1 MAYDNGIVTKP
12 VNTSDVCSAIGE
24 DKHRIGYLCVSGN
37 INIYSKHK
45 PMRFA
50 TLSELTTANKKSAKF
65 GYRIPTRVQGTTIMN
80 YFIASSAPSAW
91 TPSSSD
97 APYVLMK
104 NGWWYERPQGGET
117 SPYRLGDFNGYNH
130 NTNNREYFCRVM
142 QKDTLETDGISY
154 GFDVDVIDFTIDP
167 NEEELFGAGEYV
179 LCVAA
184 VKIVSGSADINTLK
198 FKSGPYYLGGTKQD
212 WIVHFTDSDM
222 KKAFGELTTATTWD
236 LYFMAIPI
244 NSATVTDPDSPNYG
258 YVKPFQNFDSTDT
271 TETTY
276 YPRFT
281 NYCIPLPLDK
291 IRVTYKKAEVEVPN
305 PYEDLE
311 FTIVGG
317 DIIVNS
323 TTGRASV
330 QLTNISIKNN
340 SNSSVQVVAE
350 TLGFVISAY
359 GSTTHTLVV
368 SDYKPIPSNYASE
381 VIVGANSTEN
391 LWTTTQS
398 RIVATESQ
406 KFIPQPSGD
415 SSFEGYAAGLLCH
428 ILYLVDGQLYSR
440 DFNLGAFV
448 YESNS

>member
-12 VNTSDVCSAIGE
+12 VNTSDVCSAIVE

-142 QKDTLETDGISY
+142 QAETLANDGVYY
-154 GFDVDVIDFTIDP
+154 GFDVDVIEFTIDP
-167 NEEELFGAGEYV
+167 NEGELFGSGEYV

-184 VKIVSGSADINTLK
+184 VKIVSGSADINTVK
-198 FKSGPYYLGGTKQD
+198 FKTGPYYLNGTKQD
-212 WIVHFTDSDM
+212 WKVHFTDDDVSTM
-222 KKAFGELTTATTWD
+222 FGTTGTTWD
-236 LYFMAIPI
+236 LCFMAVPI
-244 NSATVTDPDSPNYG
+244 NSETVTDPDSPNVG
-258 YVKPFQNFDSTDT
+258 HIKPYQNFDNSETGVK
-271 TETTY
+271 ETTY

-291 IRVTYKKAEVEVPN
+291 IRVTYTVPPVVITN
-305 PYEDLE
+305 PYEGLN
-311 FTIVGG
+311 FTVVGG
-317 DIIVNS
+317 NIVV
-323 TTGRASV
+323 RASDNRV
-330 QLTNISIKNN
+330 TVTLTNLTIQNTT
-340 SNSSVQVVAE
+340 SSSKTVTTTNIGVI
-350 TLGFVISAY
+350 ISAY
-359 GSTTHTLVV
+359 GDSTSVLTQSDVIPLAV
-368 SDYKPIPSNYASE
+368 SSASNS
-381 VIVGANSTEN
+381 IGANSSAN
-391 LWTTTQS
+391 LWSTTTS
-398 RIVATESQ
+398 RTIAIDTQ
-406 KFIPQPSGD
+406 TFLPAPGGD
-415 SSFEGYAAGLLCH
+415 SSFNGYMAS
-428 ILYLVDGQLYSR
+428 LVVSVTVSNITR
-440 DFNLGAFV
+440 TFPLGATIS
-448 YESNS
+448 YE

>member
-12 VNTSDVCSAIGE
+12 VNTSDVCSAIVE

-142 QKDTLETDGISY
+142 QAETLANDGVYY
-154 GFDVDVIDFTIDP
+154 GFDVDVIEFTIDP
-167 NEEELFGAGEYV
+167 NEGELFGSGEYV

-184 VKIVSGSADINTLK
+184 VKIVSGSANINTVK
-198 FKSGPYYLGGTKQD
+198 FKTGPYYLNGTKQD
-212 WIVHFTDSDM
+212 WKVHFTDDDVSTM
-222 KKAFGELTTATTWD
+222 FGTTGTTWD
-236 LYFMAIPI
+236 LCFMAVPI
-244 NSATVTDPDSPNYG
+244 NSETVTDPDSPNVG
-258 YVKPFQNFDSTDT
+258 HIKPYQNFDNSETGVK
-271 TETTY
+271 ETTY

-291 IRVTYKKAEVEVPN
+291 IRVTYTVPPVVITN
-305 PYEDLE
+305 PYEGLN
-311 FTIVGG
+311 FTVVGG
-317 DIIVNS
+317 NIVV
-323 TTGRASV
+323 RASDNRV
-330 QLTNISIKNN
+330 TVTLTNLTIQNTT
-340 SNSSVQVVAE
+340 SSSKTVTTTNIGVI
-350 TLGFVISAY
+350 ISAY
-359 GSTTHTLVV
+359 GDSTSVLTQSDVKPLAV
-368 SDYKPIPSNYASE
+368 SSASNS
-381 VIVGANSTEN
+381 IGANSSAN
-391 LWTTTQS
+391 LWSTTTS
-398 RIVATESQ
+398 RTIAIDTQ
-406 KFIPQPSGD
+406 TFLPAPGGD
-415 SSFEGYAAGLLCH
+415 SSFNGYMAS
-428 ILYLVDGQLYSR
+428 LVVSVTVSNITR
-440 DFNLGAFV
+440 TFPLGATIS
-448 YESNS
+448 YE

>member
-1 MAYDNGIVTKP
+1 MAYDKGIVTKP
-12 VNTSDVCSAIGE
+12 VNTSDVCSAIVE

-142 QKDTLETDGISY
+142 QAETLANDGVYY
-154 GFDVDVIDFTIDP
+154 GFDVDVIEFTIDP
-167 NEEELFGAGEYV
+167 NEGELFGSGEYV

-184 VKIVSGSADINTLK
+184 VKIVSGSADINTVK
-198 FKSGPYYLGGTKQD
+198 FKTGPYYLNGTKQD
-212 WIVHFTDSDM
+212 WKVHFTDDDVSTM
-222 KKAFGELTTATTWD
+222 FGTTGTTWD
-236 LYFMAIPI
+236 LCFMAVPI
-244 NSATVTDPDSPNYG
+244 NSETVTDPDSPNVG
-258 YVKPFQNFDSTDT
+258 HIKPYQNFDNSETGVK
-271 TETTY
+271 ETTY

-291 IRVTYKKAEVEVPN
+291 IRVTYTVPPVVITN
-305 PYEDLE
+305 PYEGLN
-311 FTIVGG
+311 FTVVGG
-317 DIIVNS
+317 NIVV
-323 TTGRASV
+323 RASDNRV
-330 QLTNISIKNN
+330 TVTLTNLTIQNTT
-340 SNSSVQVVAE
+340 SSSKTVTTTNIGVI
-350 TLGFVISAY
+350 ISAY
-359 GSTTHTLVV
+359 GDSTSVLTQSDVIPLAV
-368 SDYKPIPSNYASE
+368 SSASNS
-381 VIVGANSTEN
+381 IGANSSAN
-391 LWTTTQS
+391 LWSTTTS
-398 RIVATESQ
+398 RTIAIDTQ
-406 KFIPQPSGD
+406 TFLPAPGGD
-415 SSFEGYAAGLLCH
+415 SSFNGYMAS
-428 ILYLVDGQLYSR
+428 LVVSVTVSNITR
-440 DFNLGAFV
+440 TFPLGATIS
-448 YESNS
+448 YE

>member
-12 VNTSDVCSAIGE
+12 VNTSDVCSAIVE

-142 QKDTLETDGISY
+142 QAETLANDGVYY
-154 GFDVDVIDFTIDP
+154 GFDVDVIEFTIDP
-167 NEEELFGAGEYV
+167 NEGELFGSGEYV

-184 VKIVSGSADINTLK
+184 VKIVSGSADINTVK
-198 FKSGPYYLGGTKQD
+198 FKTGPYYLNGTKQD
-212 WIVHFTDSDM
+212 WKVHFTDDDVSTM
-222 KKAFGELTTATTWD
+222 FGTTGTTWD
-236 LYFMAIPI
+236 LCFMAVPI
-244 NSATVTDPDSPNYG
+244 NSETVTDPDSPNVG
-258 YVKPFQNFDSTDT
+258 HIKPYQNFDNSETGVK
-271 TETTY
+271 ETTY

-291 IRVTYKKAEVEVPN
+291 IRVTYTVPPVVITN
-305 PYEDLE
+305 PYEGLN
-311 FTIVGG
+311 FTVVGG
-317 DIIVNS
+317 NIVV
-323 TTGRASV
+323 RASDNRV
-330 QLTNISIKNN
+330 TVTLTNLTIQNTT
-340 SNSSVQVVAE
+340 SSSKTVTTTNIGVI
-350 TLGFVISAY
+350 ISAY
-359 GSTTHTLVV
+359 GDSTSVLTQSDVKPLAV
-368 SDYKPIPSNYASE
+368 SSASNS
-381 VIVGANSTEN
+381 IGANSSAN
-391 LWTTTQS
+391 LWSTTTS
-398 RIVATESQ
+398 RTIAIDTQ
-406 KFIPQPSGD
+406 TFLPAPGGD
-415 SSFEGYAAGLLCH
+415 SSFNGYMAS
-428 ILYLVDGQLYSR
+428 LVVSVTVSNITR
-440 DFNLGAFV
+440 TFPLGATIS
-448 YESNS
+448 YE

>member
-12 VNTSDVCSAIGE
+12 VNTSDVCSAIVE

-142 QKDTLETDGISY
+142 QAETLANDGVYY
-154 GFDVDVIDFTIDP
+154 GFDVDVIEFTIDP
-167 NEEELFGAGEYV
+167 NEGELFGSGEYV

-184 VKIVSGSADINTLK
+184 VKIVSGSADINTVK
-198 FKSGPYYLGGTKQD
+198 FKTGPYYLNGTKQD
-212 WIVHFTDSDM
+212 WKVHFTDDDVSTM
-222 KKAFGELTTATTWD
+222 FRTTGTTWD
-236 LYFMAIPI
+236 LCFMAVPI
-244 NSATVTDPDSPNYG
+244 NSETVTDPDSPNVG
-258 YVKPFQNFDSTDT
+258 HIKPYQNFDNSETGVK
-271 TETTY
+271 ETTY

-291 IRVTYKKAEVEVPN
+291 IRVTYTVPPVVITN
-305 PYEDLE
+305 PYEGLN
-311 FTIVGG
+311 FTVVGG
-317 DIIVNS
+317 NIVV
-323 TTGRASV
+323 RASDNRV
-330 QLTNISIKNN
+330 TVTLTNLTIQNTT
-340 SNSSVQVVAE
+340 SSSKTVTTTNIGVI
-350 TLGFVISAY
+350 ISAY
-359 GSTTHTLVV
+359 GDSTSVLTQSDVIPLAV
-368 SDYKPIPSNYASE
+368 SSASNS
-381 VIVGANSTEN
+381 IGANSSAN
-391 LWTTTQS
+391 LWSTTTS
-398 RIVATESQ
+398 RTIAIDTQ
-406 KFIPQPSGD
+406 TFLPAPGGD
-415 SSFEGYAAGLLCH
+415 SSFNGYMAS
-428 ILYLVDGQLYSR
+428 LVVSVTVSNITR
-440 DFNLGAFV
+440 TFPLGATIS
-448 YESNS
+448 YE